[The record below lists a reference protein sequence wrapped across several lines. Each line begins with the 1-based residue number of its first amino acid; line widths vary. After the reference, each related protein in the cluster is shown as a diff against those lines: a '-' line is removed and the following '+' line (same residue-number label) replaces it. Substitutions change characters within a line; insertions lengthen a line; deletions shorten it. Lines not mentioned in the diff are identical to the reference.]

1 MKTLYFTYVRGF
13 VVLIGCCI
21 RQRCSWVVAQNHG
34 YHDVINDSLFI
45 YEIRDQRSVES
56 YDFPIDVILYSRTFT
71 RIIPSNDLK
80 KEDETC
86 GVVVFMHTHTRTLP
100 RLDVLREI
108 ASNKTTTTATFSPGP
123 CNSFQT
129 NPLRIQFE
137 FKVKIAGFRYI
148 DYQVPQKNT
157 RRLNV
162 AHHPY
167 RLHGGCHHH
176 HHYGK
181 CIYTHGSILRTI
193 RLNNSIT
200 NGIKY
205 TRIYGRYIR

>member
-1 MKTLYFTYVRGF
+1 MCKKQPMKTLYFTYVRGF

-21 RQRCSWVVAQNHG
+21 RQRCTWAVAQNHG

-100 RLDVLREI
+100 RLDV
-108 ASNKTTTTATFSPGP
+108 ASNNNKQPFPLDLAIYSI
-123 CNSFQT
+123 QT
-129 NPLRIQFE
+129 PLRIQSQHCW
-137 FKVKIAGFRYI
+137 I
-148 DYQVPQKNT
+148 QV
-157 RRLNV
+157 
-162 AHHPY
+162 Y
-167 RLHGGCHHH
+167 
-176 HHYGK
+176 
-181 CIYTHGSILRTI
+181 
-193 RLNNSIT
+193 
-200 NGIKY
+200 
-205 TRIYGRYIR
+205 